1 MRTTGANNTTMKYN
15 CSIIVME
22 SEVHNCDY
30 SSLRKLALD
39 INIPYHTITDVFE
52 GRRDAI
58 TSNTEGIYEL
68 IAMLN
73 IKQYFNETQLNRY
86 GNKQQDIGVV
96 ALPEDFWDGVP
107 SIIPIGFR
115 DCADFFIYCAEN
127 RIPALYFG

>member
-1 MRTTGANNTTMKYN
+1 MY
-15 CSIIVME
+15 
-22 SEVHNCDY
+22 CDIM
-30 SSLRKLALD
+30 
-39 INIPYHTITDVFE
+39 INGYMLNHITE
-52 GRRDAI
+52 CPPDAI
-58 TSNTEGIYEL
+58 TSNTAGIYEL

-96 ALPEDFWDGVP
+96 ALPEDFWDGLP
-107 SIIPIGFR
+107 SIPIGFR